1 MSSGGYLGPSVGAV
15 SMGGLGPV
23 RERSIGRTSAIRK
36 HPNVEPPRNVASN
49 PATSR
54 LSGIHRSGRPMNADP
69 HKAKIDEAGG
79 QFIALR
85 RRPDGP

>member
-1 MSSGGYLGPSVGAV
+1 MATDYLGESIGAT
-15 SMGGLGPV
+15 SAAGLGPV
-23 RERSIGRTSAIRK
+23 RERSVGRSPAIRK

-49 PATSR
+49 PAISR

-69 HKAKIDEAGG
+69 HKAKIDEGGG
-79 QFIALR
+79 QFSALR